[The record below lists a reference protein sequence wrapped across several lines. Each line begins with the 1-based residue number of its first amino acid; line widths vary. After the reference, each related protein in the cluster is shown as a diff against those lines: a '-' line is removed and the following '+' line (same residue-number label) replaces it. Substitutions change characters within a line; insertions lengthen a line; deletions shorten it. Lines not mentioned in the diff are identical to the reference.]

1 MRKRLALIGMAC
13 AIGGVVLVTTWLA
26 DRPDE
31 DGAPKIRVG
40 YLSLASSLPFFV
52 AEDKGYFK
60 DEGVQ
65 VESFKLASSNEVADA
80 LLADRID
87 ATSIAALSVWMAIE
101 QRAPGTLKIFLM
113 TYASEKTTVHRI
125 LVKRDSNIRALS
137 GLKGKTIGTF
147 PGLQMKVFTQLI
159 LQQYFNTDDLHIVP
173 LSPPLQKDA
182 LLSGRIDALFCLEP
196 VGTISEEAGV
206 GEPIAINPLYEYIL
220 KPFPTAASAVSA
232 KFATE
237 QSEPL
242 GRYVKA
248 IYRAVD
254 YISNNT
260 EEARKLLPKYTSIQD
275 NICQK
280 VGIYDFWMVENM
292 DSVAVQQ
299 LADLYTQHGI
309 LNSKLNTADMCLK
322 LTD

>member
-1 MRKRLALIGMAC
+1 MKKRTTITLVVAFIVLIAIVFTALDK
-13 AIGGVVLVTTWLA
+13 TSPSTQ
-26 DRPDE
+26 
-31 DGAPKIRVG
+31 PKIRIG
-40 YLSLASSLPFFV
+40 YLSLASSLPLFV
-52 AEDKGYFK
+52 AQDNGYF
-60 DEGVQ
+60 DEEGIE
-65 VESFKLASSNEVADA
+65 VETFKLASSNEAADA
-80 LLADRID
+80 LLAGRID

-101 QRAPGTLKIFLM
+101 QRSPGTLKIFLM

-125 LVKRDSNIRALS
+125 LVKRDSNIKALS
-137 GLKGKTIGTF
+137 DLKGKTIGTF

-159 LQQYFNTDDLHIVP
+159 LQQHFDTDDLEIIP

-237 QSEPL
+237 QSEAL

-260 EEARKLLPKYTSIQD
+260 EEARKLLPKYTSIQE

-280 VGIYDFWMVENM
+280 VGIYDFWTVETI
-292 DSVAVQQ
+292 DRDAVQK
-299 LADLYTQHGI
+299 LAELYTQHGI
-309 LNSKLNTADMCLK
+309 LKSKLNANSIYLNTSK
-322 LTD
+322 